1 MPIYGR
7 GLYYGS
13 PTGTY
18 KDAYVVPDS
27 GRFPVFSGFGQT
39 ESGNASGAAVQT
51 GKIVAV
57 ATVLASLALFG
68 LTLMLGRRE

>member
-13 PTGTY
+13 PTGTS
-18 KDAYVVPDS
+18 KDAYVVPDDMKW
-27 GRFPVFSGFGQT
+27 RTFSGFGT
-39 ESGNASGAAVQT
+39 DPTSAWNT

-57 ATVLASLALFG
+57 ASLLLSVGLFVG
-68 LTLMLGRRE
+68 TLMLGKKEG

>member
-7 GLYYGS
+7 GRYYGS

-18 KDAYVVPDS
+18 KDAYIVPDS
-27 GRFPVFSGFGQT
+27 GRFPVFSGLGQN
-39 ESGNASGAAVQT
+39 EGATGEAARV

-57 ATVLASLALFG
+57 ASVLTSLALFG
-68 LTLMLGRRE
+68 LTFVLGRRT